1 MARPGWAWARAAG
14 ATALALLVLWP
25 CAPAAAQASL
35 QIWTVEPRR
44 MVFSV
49 AMEAGQ
55 IFILEHQNSIYLAL
69 VRETYRV
76 GPNGGLRQVMLE
88 SPSAGVFEYH
98 GYDPPAGGQAFLE
111 RPLGAMRLRS
121 ASYEHHRLL
130 VGGQA
135 IHLKDLADPGQPLV
149 LKVVTP

>member
-1 MARPGWAWARAAG
+1 MARPGHGWARAAG
-14 ATALALLVLWP
+14 GLALALLILWP

-35 QIWTVEPRR
+35 QIWTLEPRR

-49 AMEAGQ
+49 AMEPGQ
-55 IFILEHQNSIYLAL
+55 VFTLEHQNSIYLAL

-76 GPNGGLRQVMLE
+76 GPNGELRQVMLE

-98 GYDPPAGGQAFLE
+98 GHDPPSGGRAFLE
-111 RPLGAMRLRS
+111 RPLGALRLRS

-135 IHLKDLADPGQPLV
+135 IPLMDLAQPGQPL
-149 LKVVTP
+149 LLQVVTP